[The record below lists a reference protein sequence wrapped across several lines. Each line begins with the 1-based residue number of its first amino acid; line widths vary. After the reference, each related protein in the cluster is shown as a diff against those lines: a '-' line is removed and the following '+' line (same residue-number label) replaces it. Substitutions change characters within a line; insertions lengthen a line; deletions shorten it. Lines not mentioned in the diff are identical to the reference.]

1 MGAGAAKQFQTDKAQ
16 HVAAVLSTVQE
27 YQQRNH
33 ADNIISLQ
41 NDGGNYEDEKFGKE
55 LFRKTVNLAAADAKR
70 RGGNIDNSLAQL
82 TD

>member
-33 ADNIISLQ
+33 ADNIISL
-41 NDGGNYEDEKFGKE
+41 
-55 LFRKTVNLAAADAKR
+55 
-70 RGGNIDNSLAQL
+70 
-82 TD
+82 